1 MTDPSEA
8 QRLFVEFEIAEG
20 AVVRMLGLI
29 ERRGFRVRRVAMAE
43 QPCGRRASLALAIA
57 PMDDGRCVDVLARQ
71 LERLHGVCRVTH
83 ERMLE
88 AA

>member
-1 MTDPSEA
+1 MTDPSET

-57 PMDDGRCVDVLARQ
+57 PMDASRDVEVLARQ
-71 LERLHGVCRVTH
+71 LERLHGVWRVTF

>member
-1 MTDPSEA
+1 MTDPSETL
-8 QRLFVEFEIAEG
+8 RLFVEFEIAEG

-43 QPCGRRASLALAIA
+43 QPCGRRASLALMIA
-57 PMDDGRCVDVLARQ
+57 PMDDGRSVDVLARQ
-71 LERLHGVCRVTH
+71 LERLHGVRQVTH